1 MQRAQQ
7 LMAQLSPAPAAG
19 TTATISS
26 HVLDTM
32 LGRPAAGVD
41 VRLEAQ
47 SGEQWTKL
55 ADGRTVRIQNLMLT
69 NFHACYCSI

>member
-19 TTATISS
+19 TSATISS

-32 LGRPAAGVD
+32 SGRPAAGVD

-55 ADGRTVRIQNLMLT
+55 ADGRTVRIHELMR
-69 NFHACYCSI
+69 